1 MKLMYKI
8 FLKQRSSI
16 IKKYFNS
23 TEYATQD
30 YDKKVYNAWYVDLKT
45 NVGIMLG
52 IVSVIL
58 SILSIF
64 ISFL

>member
-30 YDKKVYNAWYVDLKT
+30 YNKKVYNAWYVDLKT
-45 NVGIMLG
+45 NVGI
-52 IVSVIL
+52 VSVIL

>member
-1 MKLMYKI
+1 MNLMYKI

-16 IKKYFNS
+16 IKKYFDD

-30 YDKKVYNAWYVDLKT
+30 YNKKVYNAWYIDFKT
-45 NVGIMLG
+45 NVGIMFG